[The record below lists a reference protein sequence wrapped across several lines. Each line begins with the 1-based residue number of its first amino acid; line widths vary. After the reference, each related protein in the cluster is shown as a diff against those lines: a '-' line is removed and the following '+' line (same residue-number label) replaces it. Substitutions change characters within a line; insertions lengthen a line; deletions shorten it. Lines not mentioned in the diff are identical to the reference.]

1 MGQKTWQLARCVVMS
16 AIPALV
22 VSVYAAQ
29 SSSNT
34 TNSLS
39 LEQAESFALEH
50 HPRLAAAKLRAGA
63 ASQHVREARSAYF
76 PTVAGNLT
84 GTVVADPG
92 TAIAAGNL
100 TTSSISNRFA
110 AGGALLQ
117 LVTDFGRTSALVQT
131 ARFRALAQ
139 GQLADQTREQ
149 VVLSVQ
155 HAYFRVLASEAVL
168 KATQE
173 ALENRRLIVR
183 QVTALQQ
190 SQLKS
195 TLDVS
200 FAEVLE
206 SEAELAVYRAQN
218 TVHESRAELGAAM
231 GREQSVEDTLTD
243 VQAPPGLEPDPD
255 VLVRLADQHRPDLLA
270 LESSRNAAHQF
281 ERAEKDLRN
290 PTVNA
295 LAAAGEIPEHDHTL
309 HDNYAAAGVNINIP
323 VFNGGLFRA
332 RREEAGLQA
341 QAEDK
346 DVEDLRLQIAR
357 EVRDAWFE
365 ANDAAYRIPVTARL
379 VEQSR
384 RAQHLAQARYDN
396 GLGSIVELNE
406 AQLNETAAQIEAAS
420 ATYDYL
426 SKRAD
431 LDYATGV
438 QP

>member
-1 MGQKTWQLARCVVMS
+1 MGRTSGRPTKYLSFCGIAALLLPVCV
-16 AIPALV
+16 
-22 VSVYAAQ
+22 AQ
-29 SSSNT
+29 TSTST
-34 TNSLS
+34 TTLS
-39 LEQAESFALEH
+39 LEQAESIALEH
-50 HPRLAAAKLRAGA
+50 HPRLAAAKLRQGA
-63 ASQHVREARSAYF
+63 ASQQIHEARSAYF
-76 PTVAGNLT
+76 PVMAGNLT
-84 GTVVADPG
+84 GTLVADPG

-110 AGGALLQ
+110 AGAGLLQ
-117 LVTDFGRTSALVQT
+117 LVTDFGRTSALVHT
-131 ARFRALAQ
+131 ARFRAQAQ
-139 GQLADQTREQ
+139 GELADKTHEE
-149 VVLSVQ
+149 VVLAVQ
-155 HAYFRVLASEAVL
+155 HAYFRVLGSEAVL
-168 KATQE
+168 KAMQE

-183 QVTALQQ
+183 QITALQQ

-218 TVHESRAELGAAM
+218 AVHESRADLAAAM
-231 GREQSVEDTLTD
+231 GRERSVGEALLD
-243 VQAPPGLEPDPD
+243 VPAPPGLEPDLD
-255 VLVRLADQHRPDLLA
+255 VLVRLAQEHRPDLLA
-270 LESSRNAAHQF
+270 LEANRNAAHQF

-290 PTVNA
+290 PTINI

-309 HDNYAAAGVNINIP
+309 HDNYAAAGVNINVPI
-323 VFNGGLFRA
+323 FNGGLFRA
-332 RREEAGLQA
+332 RHEEAALQA
-341 QAEDK
+341 HAGDK
-346 DVEDLRLQIAR
+346 DVEDLRLEITR

-379 VEQSR
+379 VEQAR

-406 AQLNETAAQIEAAS
+406 AQLNETAAQIEAAG
-420 ATYDYL
+420 AKYDYL
-426 SKRAD
+426 NRRAD